1 MIMKEVTTVNWGQ
14 LPIGDVQ
21 LAEIVLLGGET
32 GAGKSSFIDAVIGVM
47 TGNELRFAKYNS
59 AQSETSSS
67 KKTKR
72 TISSYVL
79 GADDSAEPH
88 RQHGAHGY
96 AGLYFEPDD
105 RDDGAGQPFT
115 AIVGTEARLEKLA
128 NQPVFKSLEDVRI
141 IVFGAKIGA
150 ADLIRIVD
158 GTEEVIPVN
167 ELLVALRKKFGRDS
181 VRDYSTKTEYV
192 CRLYATLKG

>member
-1 MIMKEVTTVNWGQ
+1 MIMKQVTTVNWGQ

-21 LAEIVLLGGET
+21 LSEVVLLGGET

-67 KKTKR
+67 KKSKR
-72 TISSYVL
+72 TVASYVL

-88 RQHGAHGY
+88 RQFGAHGY

-115 AIVGTEARLEKLA
+115 AIVGAEARLERL
-128 NQPVFKSLEDVRI
+128 KSFRDRNVERRSWAQDSKNVAENVLREYNRDALEYQK
-141 IVFGAKIGA
+141 IVVHS
-150 ADLIRIVD
+150 LQ
-158 GTEEVIPVN
+158 
-167 ELLVALRKKFGRDS
+167 
-181 VRDYSTKTEYV
+181 YSP
-192 CRLYATLKG
+192 

>member
-21 LAEIVLLGGET
+21 LAGIVLLGGET

-72 TISSYVL
+72 TIASYVL

-88 RQHGAHGY
+88 RQHGGFQEVHV
-96 AGLYFEPDD
+96 LPSEPGWAVDVE
-105 RDDGAGQPFT
+105 RLREVQAAMFGAERAEDGA
-115 AIVGTEARLEKLA
+115 EH
-128 NQPVFKSLEDVRI
+128 
-141 IVFGAKIGA
+141 
-150 ADLIRIVD
+150 
-158 GTEEVIPVN
+158 
-167 ELLVALRKKFGRDS
+167 
-181 VRDYSTKTEYV
+181 
-192 CRLYATLKG
+192 